1 MKLYRAVSA
10 AEYKDFKTD
19 QNFRTAENTIE
30 GKQFFKSQN
39 AVLEYVEA
47 AVKRGYAP
55 PHYKYLLT
63 ITVENQC
70 FDLINYESQILDG
83 HEAITIQ
90 EEDLPAFNNCF
101 TFEEVQNV

>member
-19 QNFRTAENTIE
+19 QNFRTADNTIE

-39 AVLEYVEA
+39 AVLEFVEA
-47 AVKRGYAP
+47 AVKRGYRP
-55 PHYKYLLT
+55 PYKHILI

-70 FDLINYESQILDG
+70 FNVINPESQILDG

-90 EEDLPAFNNCF
+90 EEDLPGLSNCF
-101 TFEEVQNV
+101 IFEEVQNV